1 MEVSIMEK
9 STIYIKCPQC
19 QENGLLIERQGQYFC
34 ANCMFNYTELKDDLG
49 KLDDI
54 LVENMQD
61 EGFGPLFASALHQRV
76 TLTSP
81 AKSNEYIQQLAE
93 KNGIDLFKKQGISG
107 KIMDGLFK
115 LFLK

>member
-1 MEVSIMEK
+1 MDK

-34 ANCMFNYTELKDDLG
+34 ANCMFNYT
-49 KLDDI
+49 KLDGDRERLDNI
-54 LVENMQD
+54 LIETMKE
-61 EGFGPLFASALHQRV
+61 EGFGPIFASALHQRV

-81 AKSNEYIQQLAE
+81 KESNEYIQELAE
-93 KNGIDLFKKQGISG
+93 RNGIDLFKSQGISG

>member
-1 MEVSIMEK
+1 MDK

-19 QENGLLIERQGQYFC
+19 AENGLLIERQGQYFC
-34 ANCMFNYTELKDDLG
+34 ANCMFNYTELKDEPD
-49 KLDDI
+49 KLDDV
-54 LVENMQD
+54 LLETMKQ

-81 AKSNEYIQQLAE
+81 KESNEYIQELAE
-93 KNGIDLFKKQGISG
+93 RNGIDLFKSQGISG

-115 LFLK
+115 RLLK